1 MASVASSSW
10 HRLPP
15 ILFWTVTCSAAGYF
29 ALSAIVE
36 IVGREPG
43 TVPGWRAALL
53 AVHAAAALPLLAIA
67 PFQFSAA
74 LRARRPRVHRW
85 LGRTFLSLAILA
97 ALSAIA
103 LGVTIGMPGIRIS
116 LTLLGTTVLFCAVAA
131 WLCAR
136 AGDFSAHRKFAI
148 RTFAL
153 AFAFVW
159 IRLVGV
165 SADTTLAFIEDAEH
179 RAINLEWMT
188 LAVPL
193 LITESWLSW
202 LPALRGALR
211 RQRKAR
217 GSRRSC

>member
-202 LPALRGALR
+202 LPALRGA
-211 RQRKAR
+211 
-217 GSRRSC
+217 

>member
-67 PFQFSAA
+67 P
-74 LRARRPRVHRW
+74 
-85 LGRTFLSLAILA
+85 
-97 ALSAIA
+97 
-103 LGVTIGMPGIRIS
+103 
-116 LTLLGTTVLFCAVAA
+116 TVLFCAVAA

-217 GSRRSC
+217 GSEV

>member
-165 SADTTLAFIEDAEH
+165 SADTTLAFIDDAEH

-217 GSRRSC
+217 GSEV

>member
-1 MASVASSSW
+1 MASAASSRW
-10 HRLPP
+10 NRLPP
-15 ILFWTVTCSAAGYF
+15 ILFWAVTCSAAAYF
-29 ALSAIVE
+29 ALSAILE

-67 PFQFSAA
+67 PFQFSTA
-74 LRARRPRVHRW
+74 LRSRLPRVHRW
-85 LGRTFLSLAILA
+85 LGRLFLSLAILA
-97 ALSAIA
+97 AVSAIA

-116 LTLLGTTVLFCAVAA
+116 LTLLGATVLFCAIAA

-136 AGDFSAHRKFAI
+136 AGDFAAHRKFAI

-159 IRLVGV
+159 IRMAGAT
-165 SADTTLAFIEDAEH
+165 ADTTLAFIEDAEH

-193 LITESWLSW
+193 LITESWLTW

-211 RQRKAR
+211 KQRRAR
-217 GSRRSC
+217 GGES